1 MKHKTE
7 YKAPD
12 FEDEK
17 FRNSGDVIFKPE
29 LKDKTLPDEFYS
41 TSNFPT
47 YIKVNGVWK
56 LAKEPR
62 MDSTLVFDPS
72 TGDVFTR
79 EMCKIKQGDLIA
91 ITSLEDGS
99 EGVFAHSDGFSQ
111 QSKNNDPF
119 KFMKT
124 DISREKPI
132 DYDEFVDMIVEN
144 KRGKGYSIWI
154 LGPAVIHAKATDKMS
169 WLIENDYVS
178 VMFGGNAVGVH
189 DIENALFGTTLGS
202 DSCGVP
208 TAHGHGTHMRAINE
222 VRKAG
227 SIERLVENG
236 KLKSGIMYNCVT
248 HNVPYVLAGSIR
260 DDGPLP
266 ETITD
271 ILDSQAA
278 MREHTKKATLVIGIA
293 TVLHTIAT
301 GNMLPTYIERN
312 ETLETIPTICVDQTE
327 FVPNKLADR
336 GTHQAYGV
344 VTNAQDFLEIVTT
357 KLEKYQ
363 KRCK

>member
-1 MKHKTE
+1 MSYKTE
-7 YKAPD
+7 YKIPN
-12 FEDEK
+12 FEDK
-17 FRNSGDVIFKPE
+17 RFRNSADAIFKPAP
-29 LKDKTLPDEFYS
+29 KDKTLPDEFYS

-56 LAKEPR
+56 LAKEAR
-62 MDSTLVFDPS
+62 MDSALVLEHL
-72 TGDVFTR
+72 TGEVLTR
-79 EMCKIKQGDLIA
+79 EMCKIKQGDLVA
-91 ITSLEDGS
+91 ITKLEDGS
-99 EGVFAHSDGFSQ
+99 KGVFAHSDGFSQ
-111 QSKNNDPF
+111 KSKDNDPF

-124 DISREKPI
+124 EVSREKPI

-154 LGPAVIHAKATDKMS
+154 LGPAVIHTKAINNMS

-202 DSCGVP
+202 DSCGIP
-208 TAHGHGTHMRAINE
+208 TAHGHGTHMRTINE

-227 SIERLVENG
+227 SIENLVNDG
-236 KLKSGIMYNCVT
+236 KLKSGIMYSCVT

-312 ETLETIPTICVDQTE
+312 GTLEPIPTICVDQTE

-344 VTNAQDFLEIVTT
+344 VTNAQDFLEIVTS
-357 KLEKYQ
+357 KLKKYEE
-363 KRCK
+363 RSR